1 VELAIAISVPL
12 ERVIQLVA
20 LLIFVRLCNTEKQ
33 GHLHKELKALM
44 SATTFCTSI
53 GVVLVF
59 PLAIYFITSNKD
71 VFFRCFQPDYCVR
84 IAGMIFL

>member
-20 LLIFVRLCNTEKQ
+20 LLIFCWTMQYRTT
-33 GHLHKELKALM
+33 GPLHKELKALM
-44 SATTFCTSI
+44 SATTFCTCI

-59 PLAIYFITSNKD
+59 PFGDFFHNFKQGC
-71 VFFRCFQPDYCVR
+71 VFQMFPT
-84 IAGMIFL
+84 